1 MGHQGM
7 PDDPIRGVFVPS
19 RHQEPKKRLGANA
32 DTFAFDPRRRRT
44 RERLKAAANAACD
57 RQDLRQNCLN
67 RGLAEKMRRIVLRQF
82 QRRISSGR
90 KQFGVCSRH
99 SLNTNSLRARI
110 ASNELQKKQTKAKKS
125 RELWATE
132 LQAQIVSG

>member
-1 MGHQGM
+1 M
-7 PDDPIRGVFVPS
+7 
-19 RHQEPKKRLGANA
+19 
-32 DTFAFDPRRRRT
+32 
-44 RERLKAAANAACD
+44 
-57 RQDLRQNCLN
+57 
-67 RGLAEKMRRIVLRQF
+67 
-82 QRRISSGR
+82 SSGR

-110 ASNELQKKQTKAKKS
+110 ASNEPQKMQTKAKKS